1 MIKLIATD
9 MDGTFLRDDKS
20 YDIAR
25 FERILQRLKQH
36 DIRFVVA
43 SGNQYRLLTS
53 KFPKDYQ
60 DLTFISENGAHIVS
74 QEQDLVQFFQ
84 SSKQIET
91 LVAYL
96 QEHFPQVEI
105 SLTGD
110 KAAYVLDTI
119 SDDIK
124 VFLKLHLPVMEE
136 VESLLPLPKDH
147 FYKTVLVV
155 PNGNTQPVID
165 AITNDLTELNLVPT
179 ANGYGSI
186 DVITHGI
193 HKAWGLEQLMTK

>member
-84 SSKQIET
+84 SSK
-91 LVAYL
+91 
-96 QEHFPQVEI
+96 
-105 SLTGD
+105 
-110 KAAYVLDTI
+110 
-119 SDDIK
+119 
-124 VFLKLHLPVMEE
+124 
-136 VESLLPLPKDH
+136 
-147 FYKTVLVV
+147 
-155 PNGNTQPVID
+155 
-165 AITNDLTELNLVPT
+165 
-179 ANGYGSI
+179 
-186 DVITHGI
+186 
-193 HKAWGLEQLMTK
+193 

>member
-179 ANGYGSI
+179 ASGYGSI